1 MNKIVVFA
9 LVLVAAGIFLHDR
22 EPAFERPPRLT
33 AERADDD
40 MQKFEFESLR
50 AEGKLFEALAVPG
63 HYTVLEG
70 YTDSCGVCRALER
83 ELPAFLARR
92 GDVLVR
98 RVRFDERGGFRV
110 QAATEDEAMAQV
122 RAYADSLARY
132 RAFAVVDGEQGP
144 GVGAC
149 GTPHVEIYGPD
160 GNLMVSDHC
169 EGRVFKHGLD
179 FLRRWMA
186 AEQDG

>member
-1 MNKIVVFA
+1 MNKLVTLA
-9 LVLVAAGIFLHDR
+9 LVLAAIGFVLHER
-22 EPAFERPPRLT
+22 APGFERPPRLT
-33 AERADDD
+33 AERANDD
-40 MQKFEFESLR
+40 MKKFEFEALR
-50 AEGKLFEALAVPG
+50 ARGKPFEALAVPG

-83 ELPAFLARR
+83 EFPAFLARR
-92 GDVLVR
+92 SDVVVR

-110 QAATEDEAMAQV
+110 QATTEDEAMAQV

-132 RAFAVVDGEQGP
+132 RAFAVVDGDQGP
-144 GVGAC
+144 GIGAC

-160 GNLMVSDHC
+160 GQLMVSDYC
-169 EGRVFKHGLD
+169 EGRVYKHGLD

-186 AEQDG
+186 VEQEG